1 MRTPTLQYLYLQ
13 KPITMVIVICIISV
27 LPWIGLGDF
36 STKGEPREA
45 AVAVSMLET
54 GNWVL
59 PQVYANEFAY
69 KPPLAHWLMAAA
81 SLPQGYVSEFT
92 SRLPSALAFIILIG
106 FTLVFFGKR
115 LRFQQA
121 FIATLLL
128 ITCIEIHRAAMTTRV
143 DMLLTTFIV
152 IGLYQL
158 YRWEDKLELK
168 GVPIAIPALLG
179 CAVLTKGPV
188 GIILPLF
195 VFGVYLLML
204 RKYSYLVIFKALLY
218 AGISSIFL
226 PLLWYVAAWKQGGDT
241 FLNVMLA
248 ENFGRFFHLSTPDIH
263 YNLGHENGVWYN
275 FMTLA
280 AGFVPWTIFFFFSLF
295 GLKLHKPEKSV
306 KEILA
311 STWNNI
317 RSMEKEKLFS
327 LVALVCII
335 FFYSIPSSKRSV
347 YLMPAYPFIAIFL
360 AQYTLYITEYRTKVT
375 RVFAAF
381 MASITAVVV
390 IAVALTMAGAIDP
403 VKIASQYTSRQ
414 STLETVELVSN
425 MFAYPCGLTI
435 CILIVLLAIL
445 ATVYYQMFKK
455 INIKILYATIALAFA
470 INLLI
475 DGVVMRGIRQ
485 GSSARPF
492 AKQVQKEYPLDD
504 MNMYVM
510 NDLKTY
516 ANLYGL
522 NFYLG
527 NKFHNFGQEQPVSG
541 FFFCTV
547 KDLETVQKIMEIST
561 HSVYLPPQRMLLPTY
576 VKESYYAASYETNNQ
591 YLKTLPPASTSC
603 LASSNVAFSPVRR
616 EAVHMM
622 LAIE

>member
-106 FTLVFFGKR
+106 FTLVVFGKR

-121 FIATLLL
+121 FFATLWL
-128 ITCIEIHRAAMTTRV
+128 ITCNEIHRAAMTTRV

-547 KDLETVQKIMEIST
+547 KDLETVQKNYGDKYTFSLLTST
-561 HSVYLPPQRMLLPTY
+561 KNVIADVRQRIVLCSFLRN
-576 VKESYYAASYETNNQ
+576 E
-591 YLKTLPPASTSC
+591 
-603 LASSNVAFSPVRR
+603 
-616 EAVHMM
+616 
-622 LAIE
+622 

>member
-317 RSMEKEKLFS
+317 RSMEKEKPVQLSCIGLYNFLLFDT
-327 LVALVCII
+327 
-335 FFYSIPSSKRSV
+335 FQQTKRILDAGISV
-347 YLMPAYPFIAIFL
+347 YCYFLGSIYIIHYGIPDEGNPSICRFHGLHYCRRRDCRRPDNGRSNRSCQDRKPVHKPSIDTGNGRVGVEYVRVSLRADNLYPDSPFGYSGDCL
-360 AQYTLYITEYRTKVT
+360 LSDVQEDQHQ
-375 RVFAAF
+375 
-381 MASITAVVV
+381 
-390 IAVALTMAGAIDP
+390 DP
-403 VKIASQYTSRQ
+403 VCDDCI
-414 STLETVELVSN
+414 
-425 MFAYPCGLTI
+425 GL
-435 CILIVLLAIL
+435 C
-445 ATVYYQMFKK
+445 
-455 INIKILYATIALAFA
+455 
-470 INLLI
+470 
-475 DGVVMRGIRQ
+475 
-485 GSSARPF
+485 
-492 AKQVQKEYPLDD
+492 
-504 MNMYVM
+504 
-510 NDLKTY
+510 
-516 ANLYGL
+516 
-522 NFYLG
+522 
-527 NKFHNFGQEQPVSG
+527 H
-541 FFFCTV
+541 
-547 KDLETVQKIMEIST
+547 
-561 HSVYLPPQRMLLPTY
+561 
-576 VKESYYAASYETNNQ
+576 
-591 YLKTLPPASTSC
+591 
-603 LASSNVAFSPVRR
+603 
-616 EAVHMM
+616 
-622 LAIE
+622 

>member
-403 VKIASQYTSRQ
+403 VKI
-414 STLETVELVSN
+414 
-425 MFAYPCGLTI
+425 
-435 CILIVLLAIL
+435 VLLAIL

-547 KDLETVQKIMEIST
+547 KDLETVQKNYGDKYTFSLLTST
-561 HSVYLPPQRMLLPTY
+561 KNVIADVRQRIVLCSFLRN
-576 VKESYYAASYETNNQ
+576 E
-591 YLKTLPPASTSC
+591 
-603 LASSNVAFSPVRR
+603 
-616 EAVHMM
+616 
-622 LAIE
+622 

>member
-152 IGLYQL
+152 SGLYQL

-311 STWNNI
+311 NTWNNI

-390 IAVALTMAGAIDP
+390 IAVALTMAGAIAP
-403 VKIASQYTSRQ
+403 VKIASQYTSHQ
-414 STLETVELVSN
+414 STLEMVELVSN

-547 KDLETVQKIMEIST
+547 KDLETVQKNYGDKYTFSLLTST
-561 HSVYLPPQRMLLPTY
+561 KNVIADVRQRIVLCSFLRN
-576 VKESYYAASYETNNQ
+576 E
-591 YLKTLPPASTSC
+591 
-603 LASSNVAFSPVRR
+603 
-616 EAVHMM
+616 
-622 LAIE
+622 

>member
-54 GNWVL
+54 GNWVF
-59 PQVYANEFAY
+59 PQVYANLFIGHVNEY
-69 KPPLAHWLMAAA
+69 
-81 SLPQGYVSEFT
+81 T

-158 YRWEDKLELK
+158 YRWEAQMELK

-335 FFYSIPSSKRSV
+335 F
-347 YLMPAYPFIAIFL
+347 
-360 AQYTLYITEYRTKVT
+360 
-375 RVFAAF
+375 
-381 MASITAVVV
+381 
-390 IAVALTMAGAIDP
+390 
-403 VKIASQYTSRQ
+403 
-414 STLETVELVSN
+414 
-425 MFAYPCGLTI
+425 
-435 CILIVLLAIL
+435 
-445 ATVYYQMFKK
+445 
-455 INIKILYATIALAFA
+455 
-470 INLLI
+470 
-475 DGVVMRGIRQ
+475 
-485 GSSARPF
+485 
-492 AKQVQKEYPLDD
+492 
-504 MNMYVM
+504 
-510 NDLKTY
+510 
-516 ANLYGL
+516 
-522 NFYLG
+522 
-527 NKFHNFGQEQPVSG
+527 
-541 FFFCTV
+541 
-547 KDLETVQKIMEIST
+547 
-561 HSVYLPPQRMLLPTY
+561 
-576 VKESYYAASYETNNQ
+576 
-591 YLKTLPPASTSC
+591 
-603 LASSNVAFSPVRR
+603 SSNSLFSGGY
-616 EAVHMM
+616 
-622 LAIE
+622 I

>member
-106 FTLVFFGKR
+106 FTLVFFGKQ

-547 KDLETVQKIMEIST
+547 KDLETVQKNYGDKYTFSLLTST
-561 HSVYLPPQRMLLPTY
+561 KNVIADVRQRIVLCSFLRN
-576 VKESYYAASYETNNQ
+576 E
-591 YLKTLPPASTSC
+591 
-603 LASSNVAFSPVRR
+603 
-616 EAVHMM
+616 
-622 LAIE
+622 

>member
-13 KPITMVIVICIISV
+13 KPVTMVIVICIISV
-27 LPWIGLGDF
+27 LPWIGMGDF

-92 SRLPSALAFIILIG
+92 SRLPSALAFIMLIG

-115 LRFQQA
+115 LRFQLA

-218 AGISSIFL
+218 AGISSMFL
-226 PLLWYVAAWKQGGDT
+226 PLLWYVAAWKQGGDA
-241 FLNVMLA
+241 FLNVVLA

-295 GLKLHKPEKSV
+295 GLKLHKPEKPL
-306 KEILA
+306 KETLA
-311 STWNNI
+311 GIWNSI

-360 AQYTLYITEYRTKVT
+360 AQYALYITEYRTKVT

-390 IAVALTMAGAIDP
+390 IAVGLTMAGAIDP
-403 VKIASQYTSRQ
+403 VRIASQYTSRQ
-414 STLETVELVSN
+414 STLEMVGLVSN
-425 MFAYPCGLTI
+425 MFAHPCGLTI
-435 CILIVLLAIL
+435 CILTVLLAIL

-455 INIKILYATIALAFA
+455 INIKILYATIALSFA

-492 AKQVQKEYPLDD
+492 AEQVQEEYPLDE

-516 ANLYGL
+516 TNLYGL

-541 FFFCTV
+541 FMFCTV
-547 KDLETVQKIMEIST
+547 KDLDTIQKNYGDKYTFSLLTSTKNVIADVGQKIVLCS
-561 HSVYLPPQRMLLPTY
+561 
-576 VKESYYAASYETNNQ
+576 
-591 YLKTLPPASTSC
+591 
-603 LASSNVAFSPVRR
+603 FSQN
-616 EAVHMM
+616 E
-622 LAIE
+622 

>member
-92 SRLPSALAFIILIG
+92 SRLPSALAFITLIG

-218 AGISSIFL
+218 AGISSMFL
-226 PLLWYVAAWKQGGDT
+226 PLLWYVAAWKQGGDA
-241 FLNVMLA
+241 FLNVVLA
-248 ENFGRFFHLSTPDIH
+248 ENLGRFFHLSTPDIH

-492 AKQVQKEYPLDD
+492 AEQVQKEYPLDD

-547 KDLETVQKIMEIST
+547 KDLETVQKNYGDKYTFSLLTST
-561 HSVYLPPQRMLLPTY
+561 KNVIADVRQRIVLCSFLRN
-576 VKESYYAASYETNNQ
+576 E
-591 YLKTLPPASTSC
+591 
-603 LASSNVAFSPVRR
+603 
-616 EAVHMM
+616 
-622 LAIE
+622 